1 VALEAALAALA
12 AAGAST
18 AAAGLVRLTGPVD
31 RPRARGSH
39 DQPAAT
45 SGGVAIMLGVAVGVI
60 AARAL
65 GLLDFAGPRQAQA
78 LGLCLA
84 ASSLLGLLGA
94 GDDLLDLGPRLKLAA
109 QLSLAGLVVLAAR
122 VEALPLHPLP
132 AVAFGPVLGGLG
144 SALWIVVSVN
154 AVNFMDGADGL
165 AAGACALTLV
175 AMSVGLKAAGADALA
190 LTALLGA
197 AAAAGFLPWNFRQ
210 NRLFQGDAGALF
222 LSFLLASLALL
233 GARRDGIGPLPLYF
247 APMALTPLLTDVLL
261 TLLARARRGQPLL
274 QAHREH
280 LYQLWLAASP
290 ERTHRDLALRMW
302 ALTALYAL
310 AALLLLKAAPG
321 VEIAGLGVGV
331 GVACLLWRALRQG
344 LEPAPGGGPAPA
356 G

>member
-261 TLLARARRGQPLL
+261 TLLARARRG
-274 QAHREH
+274 H